1 MKTNRIVLW
10 TVFGI
15 AGFAAVL
22 LLLKAM
28 TLFGFGHSND
38 VYIQHG
44 PGRGGHNAFYV
55 LRKVED
61 HHSLAFLASAWIAI
75 KFAVLAAAIW
85 LWSKSSGILRG
96 VSMVVA
102 GLALMSLLSPIW
114 GALLVIALLILQP
127 KNKGNEALAAHGE
140 ALHNGGRLFTGGGTM
155 QYVNRSSETGS
166 FLDDWERKNKNEID
180 AI

>member
-15 AGFAAVL
+15 TGFAAVL

-28 TLFGFGHSND
+28 TLFGLSNY

-61 HHSLAFLASAWIAI
+61 HQSLAFLASAWIAI

-102 GLALMSLLSPIW
+102 GLALMSLLSPIC
-114 GALLVIALLILQP
+114 GALLVIAMLILKP
-127 KNKGNEALAAHGE
+127 KNKGYEEVAARGE
-140 ALHNGGRLFTGGGTM
+140 AFHYGSRLFSGRDSM
-155 QYVNRSSETGS
+155 QYMNSSSESGS
-166 FLDDWERKNKNEID
+166 FLDEWERKNKN
-180 AI
+180 

>member
-15 AGFAAVL
+15 AGLTVVL

-28 TLFGFGHSND
+28 TLFGHSND

-61 HHSLAFLASAWIAI
+61 YQSLAFLASAWMAI

-85 LWSKSSGILRG
+85 LWSKTSGILRG

-114 GALLVIALLILQP
+114 GALLVIALLILKP
-127 KNKGNEALAAHGE
+127 KNKSNEALAARGE
-140 ALHNGGRLFTGGGTM
+140 AFYYGSRLFSGRDSM
-155 QYVNRSSETGS
+155 QYMNRSSETGS
-166 FLDDWERKNKNEID
+166 FLDEWERKNKN
-180 AI
+180 